1 MALVAGY
8 NQWFHTDAT
17 GTPAAAGSTRLFT
30 TSAKSVAC
38 ATDGDR
44 VGAWVDA
51 ANGWD
56 LLQATAGERPY
67 FQAANAIAGQPRPGV
82 RFEPITGVTE
92 GSHPSMAISSS
103 LTTDRQA
110 VTTFIVA
117 QLMFNAGGLNNQCVW
132 APGATGVHG
141 TLYFAPPTTGTNVGH
156 AQLASS
162 VREVDGRSFIGSQ
175 KAVYAY
181 RSSAS
186 ELAFWRNTQ
195 KFIAP
200 GLLSSGTSTGGL
212 LMRFTAATP
221 WHAFGT
227 IYEIVSY
234 GSALSDA
241 SMTQNIAHLMSAHAI
256 PDAYVNIVC
265 DGDSIMAGQ
274 NVSSNTTYTSKLQ
287 NISNYIANAIPEA
300 EVYNVAV
307 SGQKVEDLVTYR
319 SARCVAKYDPTKRL
333 NIYCCIVGT
342 NNISGGYMSAV
353 NTLAEVKSHCLY
365 MKGAG
370 FKVIIATQPPRNDN
384 TYDTER
390 DSYNTLLRAQYTQF
404 ADGLA
409 DIASDPL
416 LDLETDT
423 TYFNADAIHYNSA
436 GCGIAST
443 YFIREIARL
452 VEIATRQ
459 PLRGR

>member
-8 NQWFHTDAT
+8 NQWFHTDAS
-17 GTPAAAGSTRLFT
+17 AATRLFT
-30 TSAKSVAC
+30 TSAKATPC

-56 LLQATAGERPY
+56 LLQATAGERAY

-82 RFEPITGVTE
+82 RFEPVTGVAE
-92 GSHPSMAISSS
+92 GAHPSMAISGS

-117 QLMFNAGGLNNQCVW
+117 QLMYNAGGLNNQCLW

-141 TLYFAPPTTGTNVGH
+141 TLYFAPPTTGANVGH
-156 AQLASS
+156 AQLASA
-162 VREVDGRSFIGSQ
+162 VREVGGRSFIGSN

-195 KFIAP
+195 KFLAP
-200 GLLSSGTSTGGL
+200 GLLTAGTSTGGL
-212 LMRFTAATP
+212 LMRFTSGTP

-241 SMTQNIAHLMSAHAI
+241 DMDQNLAHLMSAHAV
-256 PDAYVNIVC
+256 PDAYINIVC

-274 NVSSNTTYTSKLQ
+274 NVSSNTTFAAKCQ

-300 EVYNVAV
+300 EVYNEAV
-307 SGQKVEDLVTYR
+307 SGQKVEELQTYR
-319 SARCVAKYDPTKRL
+319 DARCVAKYDPSKKL

-342 NNISGGYMSAV
+342 NNISGNLKTPAE
-353 NTLAEVKSHCLY
+353 TLDLVRNHCLY
-365 MKGAG
+365 MKGCG
-370 FKVIIATQPPRNDN
+370 FKVIIATQPPRNDGETTDRN
-384 TYDTER
+384 A
-390 DSYNTLLRAQYTQF
+390 YNVLLRAAYTQF

-409 DIASDPL
+409 DIAADPL

-423 TYFNADAIHYNSA
+423 TYFNADAIHYNAA
-436 GCGIAST
+436 GCGVAST

-459 PLRGR
+459 PLRGRGR